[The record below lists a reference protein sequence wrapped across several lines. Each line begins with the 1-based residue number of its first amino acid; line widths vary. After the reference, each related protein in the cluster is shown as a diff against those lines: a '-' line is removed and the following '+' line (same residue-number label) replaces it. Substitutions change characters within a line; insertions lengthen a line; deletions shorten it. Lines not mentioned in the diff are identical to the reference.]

1 MDQPVAGTRALGMA
15 ALTARLDNRESSRLV
30 ADTTQR
36 SEGSRFLPGAD
47 RTPPAPSP
55 GVTDVSGRHQNVY
68 SLLVSQFGGR
78 SITQERSDRPDA
90 AICVETQDGQACT
103 VRSATEPMLYSGADG
118 RGGTLLVVVDPQRR
132 LDGVDIADAAGTR
145 RVRSLDGGLSVIA
158 TADGAARSANAIG
171 REGEVLAT
179 FDTGRLES
187 HRKQAQDAINEQPDH

>member
-1 MDQPVAGTRALGMA
+1 
-15 ALTARLDNRESSRLV
+15 
-30 ADTTQR
+30 
-36 SEGSRFLPGAD
+36 
-47 RTPPAPSP
+47 
-55 GVTDVSGRHQNVY
+55 
-68 SLLVSQFGGR
+68 
-78 SITQERSDRPDA
+78 
-90 AICVETQDGQACT
+90 
-103 VRSATEPMLYSGADG
+103 MLYSGADG